1 MRYRNSNMRK
11 CLATKTIA
19 RCAALFLF
27 CLLPLKGICQTGES
41 TVNTLVEMGFENVG
55 WTEDGKERVYVLQNS
70 AYRLNGVGIGK
81 AVDIIQ
87 KMGLPDKKPCRVIVL
102 DNNVPQISLYYKP
115 IIGDS
120 VPEASRRDWN
130 VSYDLGG
137 TWKEARK
144 IGRKNSSLFKVDV
157 VVYPEVSLKNLI
169 ITQIYQVLF
178 NLSPAVEVSFWKG
191 MKLTA
196 QVVVPVYNDGYG
208 TLAGKTHP
216 GFLTLQ
222 QTVRLPYNTWFTGT
236 VGTFNAGRYG
246 ADLKL
251 FHVLKA
257 DERFSFE
264 GRIGLTAAY
273 EWDGFEFY
281 YGTKTR
287 LTWSLGANFCW
298 PEYNVQASLKGEQ
311 YLLGEKGVRFDLI
324 RHFRYCSIGF
334 YAMKAQGAK
343 SNGGFRFQIALPP
356 YKYKRKGYIP
366 RVTPS
371 KNMGIAYN
379 AGNERYY
386 YKGFRANASENIMS
400 NNSFNPYFI
409 KSELLNF

>member
-1 MRYRNSNMRK
+1 M
-11 CLATKTIA
+11 
-19 RCAALFLF
+19 
-27 CLLPLKGICQTGES
+27 
-41 TVNTLVEMGFENVG
+41 NTLVEMGFENVG

-87 KMGLPDKKPCRVIVL
+87 KMGLPDKKPCRVIIL

-120 VPEASRRDWN
+120 VPEASRRDWD

-196 QVVVPVYNDGYG
+196 QVVIPVYNDGYG
-208 TLAGKTHP
+208 SLADKVHP

-222 QTVRLPYNTWFTGT
+222 QTVRLPYNMWITGT
-236 VGTFNAGRYG
+236 VGTFNSNRFGG
-246 ADLKL
+246 DIKVK
-251 FHVLKA
+251 HVLMT

-264 GRIGLTAAY
+264 GRIGLTATDQ
-273 EWDGFEFY
+273 WDGFRLN

-287 LTWSLGANFCW
+287 LTWDLGANFYW
-298 PEYNVQASLKGEQ
+298 PQYNLQASAKFAQ
-311 YLLGEKGVRFDLI
+311 YLLGEKGIRVDFI

-366 RVTPS
+366 RVTLS
-371 KNMGIAYN
+371 QNMGIAYN

-386 YKGFRANASENIMS
+386 YKGYRTNPSENIMRD
-400 NNSFNPYFI
+400 NSFNPYFI